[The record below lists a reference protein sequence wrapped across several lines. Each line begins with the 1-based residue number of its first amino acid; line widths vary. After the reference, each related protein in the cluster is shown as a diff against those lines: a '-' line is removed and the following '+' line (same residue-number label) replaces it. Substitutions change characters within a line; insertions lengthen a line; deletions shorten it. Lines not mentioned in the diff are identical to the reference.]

1 MKEAKPLCLSLILLS
16 VTLLMQFAFPSQV
29 LAAPSTQDARNM
41 RVGDQERLRRVMNP
55 ATDIEEFRS
64 ELYDYFTEL
73 ETAMSLL
80 SEIPAIRQKLSDSG
94 FQSLAMLAKT
104 KQKVAELDPAELSV
118 LRATYARFPGWRDAP
133 RTINSL
139 IKPQVREMLESKKA
153 TRKSAGGIETALV
166 ADNCAD
172 GISADVTNTDISL
185 AATAVITAEAV
196 MEALPTDGLTILAR
210 AIPVAAVATLKG
222 LLLAAET
229 LKSIKD
235 DCNGDSFEAA
245 IQQQITDTT
254 NTIVNNDN
262 SNTSA
267 IISNDNTNATNI
279 IANDNSN
286 KTAII
291 NNDNANTTTII
302 NNDNANTIAIIT
314 NDNANKN
321 ELRDL
326 ILRTQIEADLAE
338 ADNATPVAFYL
349 TPTANGGHLNLVQ
362 TIVTQTLAA
371 IQAAGGSVGNAQ
383 SFLGKANSDKAAG
396 RFKSAYG
403 NYKKAYKAA
412 AN

>member
-1 MKEAKPLCLSLILLS
+1 MKEAKRLFFSLILVS
-16 VTLLMQFAFPSQV
+16 VTLLVQFAFPTQV
-29 LAAPSTQDARNM
+29 LAAPSTQDARNT
-41 RVGDQERLRRVMNP
+41 RVGEQERLRRVMNP
-55 ATDIEEFRS
+55 ATDIEEFRG

-73 ETAMSLL
+73 ESAMSLL
-80 SEIPAIRQKLSDSG
+80 SEIPAIRQKLSESG
-94 FQSLAMLAKT
+94 FQSLAMLATT
-104 KQKVAELDPAELSV
+104 KQKLAELNSAELSV
-118 LRATYARFPGWRDAP
+118 LRATYARFPGWREAP

-153 TRKSAGGIETALV
+153 AGKSAGGIETALV

-172 GISADVTNTDISL
+172 GISADVTNTDISI
-185 AATAVITAEAV
+185 AAAVVIAAEAV
-196 MEALPTDGLTILAR
+196 MEGLPSDGLTIAAR
-210 AIPVAAVATLKG
+210 LIPVAAVATAKG
-222 LLLAAET
+222 LLLSAET
-229 LKSIKD
+229 LKNIKD

-245 IQQQITDTT
+245 IQQQITDNT

-262 SNTSA
+262 SNKTA
-267 IISNDNTNATNI
+267 IISNDNTNTSNI

-286 KTAII
+286 KTE
-291 NNDNANTTTII
+291 II

-338 ADNATPVAFYL
+338 ADNATPVALYL

-362 TIVTQTLAA
+362 TIVTQTLAS
-371 IQAAGGSVGNAQ
+371 IQAAGGSIGNAQ
-383 SFLGKANSDKAAG
+383 TFLDRANADKAAG

-403 NYKKAYKAA
+403 NYRKAYKAA
-412 AN
+412 AH